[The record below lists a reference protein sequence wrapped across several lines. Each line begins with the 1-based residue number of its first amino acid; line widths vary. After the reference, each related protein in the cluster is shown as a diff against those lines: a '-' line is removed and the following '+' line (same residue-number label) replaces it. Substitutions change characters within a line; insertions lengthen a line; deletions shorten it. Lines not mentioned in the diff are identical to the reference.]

1 MADDVAAP
9 APEAEM
15 TDAPAAN
22 GAGAE
27 IPGGEGNSAPNVAAG
42 NGGATLAQAQPAAP
56 NAAPAKPRVFK
67 VGDKVSALA
76 SFDGAYHEA
85 TVVDLRRTK
94 NAVGKGDD
102 EIVPQ
107 DVSYYVRYAG
117 MDKRLDAWVAG
128 DKTEVLDPGMTRNL
142 SDPLMGVG
150 AMASPRKDSTNL
162 HGDHSACL
170 LYTSPSPRDRG

>member
-42 NGGATLAQAQPAAP
+42 NGGATLAEGQPAAP

-94 NAVGKGDD
+94 NAVGKGD
-102 EIVPQ
+102 
-107 DVSYYVRYAG
+107 A
-117 MDKRLDAWVAG
+117 
-128 DKTEVLDPGMTRNL
+128 
-142 SDPLMGVG
+142 
-150 AMASPRKDSTNL
+150 
-162 HGDHSACL
+162 
-170 LYTSPSPRDRG
+170 RDRPTRRELLRAVRRDGQAARRVGRRG